1 MKRRQSS
8 VFSWSPAPFGAWLFF
23 AVLCTLPAVS
33 FAQAS
38 VFRLGGF
45 DFTLSGSLALNY
57 SSNVDQAY
65 PEEEKENYSKDDFYW
80 VPSLT
85 LSGAP
90 IRIHPNT
97 TVTLGGTV
105 GYEKYMERKD
115 LDTETYN
122 LALAIN
128 TGLRYVNLTA
138 AASIERS
145 TENSEDET
153 YKPGGYS
160 RDPQETQDVSAG
172 ASWAYGRLSANFT
185 TDYSRE
191 RHDYKEYQ
199 DSDQD
204 EYTWEFTLNLALNE
218 WISLYWTHSYDW
230 TYTIVEDT
238 KETEIEDDFGISFTG
253 AIGRHPQVTASL
265 AMEREQGNK
274 VEDGKDWEPVF
285 EISVTDAYDITKN
298 LSIAA
303 GFTWGDDKEEDEV
316 SFTYDASI
324 THRLPPYITQS
335 LAFSCEP
342 LETFGSDADTESTTF
357 TYSLSINPFFLKGLS
372 FDGSVEY
379 AIDKPLDKESE
390 TEKTTTYTV
399 GLAHSRALSRKLS
412 RTLSYNYTW
421 ENSNFHH
428 DGANEE
434 HLVTYQ
440 LNYLF

>member
-8 VFSWSPAPFGAWLFF
+8 VSSWSPAPFGAWLFF

-38 VFRLGGF
+38 VLRLGGF

-97 TVTLGGTV
+97 IVTLGGTV

-122 LALAIN
+122 LALGIN
-128 TGLRYVNLTA
+128 TALRYVNLTA

-145 TENSEDET
+145 TENSDDET

-172 ASWAYGRLSANFT
+172 ASWAYGRLSANAT
-185 TDYSRE
+185 VDYSRE
-191 RHDYKEYQ
+191 RHDYEEYQ
-199 DSDQD
+199 SSDQD
-204 EYTWEFTLNLALNE
+204 EFTWNVMFNLALNSWLSAFYSHE
-218 WISLYWTHSYDW
+218 SDWTH
-230 TYTIVEDT
+230 TILDDEE
-238 KETEIEDDFGISFTG
+238 KTEITDEVGFALAF
-253 AIGRHPQVTASL
+253 GRHPQIAATLGMSK
-265 AMEREQGNK
+265 ESGDTEN
-274 VEDGKDWEPVF
+274 GKNMKPVF

-316 SFTYDASI
+316 SFTYNASV
-324 THRLPPYITQS
+324 THKLPPYITQS

-390 TEKTTTYTV
+390 TEKTTTYTA
-399 GLAHSRALSRKLS
+399 GLAHTRALSRKLS
-412 RTLSYNYTW
+412 RTLSYEYTW